1 MALNSH
7 FLLPNRFRSSFPP
20 IRGVAGVPPIS
31 RSISPQTTP
40 FPLRFS
46 AHAAQSSGFPSVS
59 ALSSTATP
67 ETSSFTWDDAVRASQ
82 PEYAPGGSS
91 DLSGFFEKIKFCNR
105 GSEMR
110 FEFVPFV
117 IQENTVGYIHNR
129 FVEHL
134 KRFEE
139 VFVIKD
145 SSSHGAQFGYCV
157 TLHDK
162 LGTPEERTAAVGE
175 VIKCL
180 VEEQEDLIPGIRNE
194 LYPVTSSFGGRVYF
208 SLERAAAPYFGIKA
222 YGIHMNGFVESGD
235 EKLLWVAKRSL
246 VKPTYPGMLDHL
258 VAGGL
263 VCDYL
268 FRSASLLIHSLDQSK
283 SYYPHYVAESVHKFS
298 WWQFQPHGISCQENV
313 VKECEEEAGIPQ
325 SISVKALPVG
335 AVSYVDIDGDRFK
348 RDVLFCYDLKL
359 PESFV
364 PKNQDGEV
372 EGFNLM
378 PVGSVANIVRRTH
391 FYKPNCSLV
400 VIDFLFRHGYIYPES
415 LGYLDLLQS
424 LRSGNCS

>member
-40 FPLRFS
+40 FPLRFC

-82 PEYAPGGSS
+82 PEYAPGDSS

-110 FEFVPFV
+110 FEFVSFV
-117 IQENTVGYIHNR
+117 IEENTVGYIHNR

-145 SSSHGAQFGYCV
+145 SSSHGARFGYCV

-263 VCDYL
+263 
-268 FRSASLLIHSLDQSK
+268 
-283 SYYPHYVAESVHKFS
+283 
-298 WWQFQPHGISCQENV
+298 PHGISCQENV

>member
-1 MALNSH
+1 MALNSL
-7 FLLPNRFRSSFPP
+7 FLLPNRFCSSFPP
-20 IRGVAGVPPIS
+20 ICAVAGVPPIS

-67 ETSSFTWDDAVRASQ
+67 ETSIFTWDDPVRASQ
-82 PEYAPGGSS
+82 PEYAPGDSS

-105 GSEMR
+105 GSLIGKSIFSPSR
-110 FEFVPFV
+110 ISVWFPG
-117 IQENTVGYIHNR
+117 N
-129 FVEHL
+129 
-134 KRFEE
+134 RFEE

-145 SSSHGAQFGYCV
+145 SSSHGARFGYCV

-162 LGTPEERTAAVGE
+162 LGTPEERTVAVGE

-180 VEEQEDLIPGIRNE
+180 VEEQEELIPGIQGE
-194 LYPVTSSFGGRVYF
+194 LYPVTSLFGGRVYF
-208 SLERAAAPYFGIKA
+208 SLERVAAPYFGIKA

-246 VKPTYPGMLDHL
+246 VKPTYPGCWIILLPEDWALL
-258 VAGGL
+258 VG
-263 VCDYL
+263 V
-268 FRSASLLIHSLDQSK
+268 
-283 SYYPHYVAESVHKFS
+283 
-298 WWQFQPHGISCQENV
+298 
-313 VKECEEEAGIPQ
+313 
-325 SISVKALPVG
+325 
-335 AVSYVDIDGDRFK
+335 VSYVDIDGDRFK

-378 PVGSVANIVRRTH
+378 PVGSVAHIVRRTH

-400 VIDFLFRHGYIYPES
+400 VIDFLFRHGYICPES

>member
-1 MALNSH
+1 MTLLLCPLRARPKFAPAFRISPLLELTQSLAFQWLSIPSSSYPTDSALPSLQFAPSPESRQ
-7 FLLPNRFRSSFPP
+7 FLVQSVPRRHRFRSGSPLTRRNPP
-20 IRGVAGVPPIS
+20 ASPPFQLSPPPPLPRLAASLGMTPSEPLNLNTPPGIPLIS
-31 RSISPQTTP
+31 LDSSRRSRNAILIRSI
-40 FPLRFS
+40 R
-46 AHAAQSSGFPSVS
+46 
-59 ALSSTATP
+59 
-67 ETSSFTWDDAVRASQ
+67 D
-82 PEYAPGGSS
+82 
-91 DLSGFFEKIKFCNR
+91 R
-105 GSEMR
+105 GDT
-110 FEFVPFV
+110 
-117 IQENTVGYIHNR
+117 IGYIHNR

-145 SSSHGAQFGYCV
+145 SSSHGARFGYCV

-180 VEEQEDLIPGIRNE
+180 VEEQEELIPGIQGE
-194 LYPVTSSFGGRVYF
+194 LYPVTSLFGGRVYF
-208 SLERAAAPYFGIKA
+208 SLERVAAPYFGIKA

-246 VKPTYPGMLDHL
+246 VKPTYPG
-258 VAGGL
+258 
-263 VCDYL
+263 CWII
-268 FRSASLLIHSLDQSK
+268 LLPEDWF
-283 SYYPHYVAESVHKFS
+283 A
-298 WWQFQPHGISCQENV
+298 PHGISCQENV

-325 SISVKALPVG
+325 SISVKALLVG

-378 PVGSVANIVRRTH
+378 PVGSVAHIVRRTH

-400 VIDFLFRHGYIYPES
+400 VIDFLFRHGYICPES

>member
-263 VCDYL
+263 
-268 FRSASLLIHSLDQSK
+268 
-283 SYYPHYVAESVHKFS
+283 
-298 WWQFQPHGISCQENV
+298 PHGISCQENV

>member
-1 MALNSH
+1 MALNSL
-7 FLLPNRFRSSFPP
+7 FLLPNRFCSSFPP
-20 IRGVAGVPPIS
+20 ICAVAGVPPIS

-82 PEYAPGGSS
+82 PEYAPGDSS

-105 GSEMR
+105 GSLIGKSIFSPSR
-110 FEFVPFV
+110 ISVWFPGNVRRKFRCRKCDSNSF
-117 IQENTVGYIHNR
+117 HS

-145 SSSHGAQFGYCV
+145 SSSHGARFGYCV

-180 VEEQEDLIPGIRNE
+180 VEEQEELIPGIQGE
-194 LYPVTSSFGGRVYF
+194 LYPVTSLFGGRVYF
-208 SLERAAAPYFGIKA
+208 SLERVAAPYFGIKA

-246 VKPTYPGMLDHL
+246 VKPTYPG
-258 VAGGL
+258 
-263 VCDYL
+263 CWII
-268 FRSASLLIHSLDQSK
+268 LLPEDWF
-283 SYYPHYVAESVHKFS
+283 A
-298 WWQFQPHGISCQENV
+298 PHGISCQENV

-325 SISVKALPVG
+325 SISVKALLVG

-378 PVGSVANIVRRTH
+378 PVGSVAHIVRRTH

-400 VIDFLFRHGYIYPES
+400 VIDFLFRHGYICPES